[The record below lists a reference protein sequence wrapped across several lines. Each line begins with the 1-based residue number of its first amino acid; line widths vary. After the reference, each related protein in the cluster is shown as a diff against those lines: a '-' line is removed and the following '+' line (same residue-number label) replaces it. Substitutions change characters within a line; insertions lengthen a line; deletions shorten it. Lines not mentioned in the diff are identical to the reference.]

1 MRVLQAYEVWQTF
14 GDVVRKHKPK
24 FGPGVRERMEFASTV
39 TKDAHDKAATVRRK
53 MVEHVMQTAVAGTV
67 MALPSAPSIAPRID
81 SSEAELNEF
90 RTRVMRLTCIA
101 TMAGLPQ
108 ISIPAGTVNGCP
120 VGLSFIGWLGGDEE
134 LLDLAVILA
143 RHCGMAA

>member
-1 MRVLQAYEVWQTF
+1 MI
-14 GDVVRKHKPK
+14 
-24 FGPGVRERMEFASTV
+24 
-39 TKDAHDKAATVRRK
+39 
-53 MVEHVMQTAVAGTV
+53 EHVMQTATAGTI

-81 SSEAELNEF
+81 SSEAELDQF

-108 ISIPAGTVNGCP
+108 ISIPAGTVDGCP
-120 VGLSFIGWLGGDEE
+120 VGLSFIGWLGGDED
-134 LLDLAVILA
+134 LLDLAVTLA